1 VSGMRT
7 PRQDL
12 TWLLD
17 DTITRVG
24 GVNGIVVLSSDG
36 LPLARSSSFVDSD
49 AEHMSAVASAF
60 HSLARG
66 ASAQFRGGN
75 VQQTVVEMDHVVL
88 LVTEAGPGACLAVLA
103 TAEADLGAI
112 AFETGLLV
120 QRVGSALSAAP
131 RAALGADRG

>member
-1 VSGMRT
+1 VNGTRT

-12 TWLLD
+12 SWLLD
-17 DTITRVG
+17 DTCNRVD

-36 LPLARSSSFVDSD
+36 LPLASSTSFAGSD
-49 AEHMSAVASAF
+49 ADRLSAVASAF

-66 ASAQFRGGN
+66 ASTQFRGGN
-75 VQQTVVEMDHVVL
+75 VQQTVVEMDDVVL
-88 LVTEAGPGACLAVLA
+88 LVTAAGPGACLAVLA

-120 QRVGSALSAAP
+120 QRVGSVLSAAP
-131 RAALGADRG
+131 RSALGTDWR

>member
-1 VSGMRT
+1 MNGTRT

-12 TWLLD
+12 SWLLD
-17 DTITRVG
+17 DTCNRVG

-36 LPLARSSSFVDSD
+36 LPLASSTSFAGSD
-49 AEHMSAVASAF
+49 ADRLSAVASAF

-75 VQQTVVEMDHVVL
+75 VQQTVVEMDDVVL
-88 LVTEAGPGACLAVLA
+88 LVTAAGPGACLAVLA
-103 TAEADLGAI
+103 IAEADLGAI

-120 QRVGSALSAAP
+120 QRVGSVLSAAP
-131 RAALGADRG
+131 RTALGTDLG